1 MKNQSITIT
10 AVLSGFALFGGAW
23 LGGEKLLDLIPF
35 ATSSEHAV
43 LAGEVGKN
51 TVAILENTA
60 SDLDRVVQDK
70 WGQILALDLAEYKLQ
85 TEGMELPPNL
95 WEQRARIIQERKLIE
110 REAEDVREEIRE
122 LNSGID

>member
-1 MKNQSITIT
+1 MKNRGITLT

-43 LAGEVGKN
+43 LAGEVGEN
-51 TVAILENTA
+51 TVAVLENTA

-70 WGQILALDLAEYKLQ
+70 WDQILALDLAEYELQ

-110 REAEDVREEIRE
+110 READGVREEIKRLAE
-122 LNSGID
+122 P

>member
-1 MKNQSITIT
+1 MKNQGITLT
-10 AVLSGFALFGGAW
+10 AILSGFALLGGAW

-43 LAGEVGKN
+43 LVGEVEEN

-60 SDLDRVVQDK
+60 DDLERVVRDK
-70 WGQILALDLAEYKLQ
+70 WDKILALDLAEYKLQ

-95 WEQRARIIQERKLIE
+95 WEQRARIIQERIVIK
-110 REAEDVREEIRE
+110 READGVREEMQR
-122 LNSGID
+122 LTGP

>member
-1 MKNQSITIT
+1 MKNQGITLT
-10 AVLSGFALFGGAW
+10 AVLSSFALLGGAW

-43 LAGEVGKN
+43 LAGEVGGN

-60 SDLDRVVQDK
+60 SDLDRVVQGK
-70 WGQILALDLAEYKLQ
+70 WDQILALDLAEYELQ

-110 REAEDVREEIRE
+110 REAEDVREEIQL
-122 LNSGID
+122 LNSQ